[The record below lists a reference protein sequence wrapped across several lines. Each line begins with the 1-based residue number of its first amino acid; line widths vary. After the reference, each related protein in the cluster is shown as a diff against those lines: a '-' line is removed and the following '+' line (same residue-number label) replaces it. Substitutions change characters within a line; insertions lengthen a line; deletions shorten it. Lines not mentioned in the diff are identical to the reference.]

1 MIKKI
6 LTIILFA
13 FSLFAQ
19 QSPMDQNQFMLAQ
32 SYEQQGD
39 FNKAV
44 EIIETL
50 NKKDPSN
57 IQYFNKLNSLYL
69 QLKKYDESASIIN
82 SRIKSHR
89 KILVYMVYLVQP
101 ITQRVIVQKLTRFG
115 MMQLKSLKQI
125 Q

>member
-6 LTIILFA
+6 LPIVLFT

-19 QSPMDQNQFMLAQ
+19 QNPMDQNQFMLAQ

-69 QLKKYDESASIIN
+69 QLKKYDESAAIIN
-82 SRIKSHR
+82 SRIN
-89 KILVYMVYLVQP
+89 
-101 ITQRVIVQKLTRFG
+101 ITPEDI
-115 MMQLKSLKQI
+115 SLYGLLGATYYTAGDRT
-125 Q
+125 